1 MAGPAVQ
8 QKERKKATV
17 GPLGLQGW
25 PQIEGLVPA
34 MNSKVGLEAPGT
46 ISGRSYWSQQSFSKE
61 HVGRRMGTKCGK
73 MLITGES
80 GEDIGCSLHDL

>member
-1 MAGPAVQ
+1 MAEQGGRTLEDPGGALAGPVVQ
-8 QKERKKATV
+8 QKERKKAIV

-46 ISGRSYWSQQSFSKE
+46 ISGRSYWSQQFFK
-61 HVGRRMGTKCGK
+61 RTCR
-73 MLITGES
+73 
-80 GEDIGCSLHDL
+80 